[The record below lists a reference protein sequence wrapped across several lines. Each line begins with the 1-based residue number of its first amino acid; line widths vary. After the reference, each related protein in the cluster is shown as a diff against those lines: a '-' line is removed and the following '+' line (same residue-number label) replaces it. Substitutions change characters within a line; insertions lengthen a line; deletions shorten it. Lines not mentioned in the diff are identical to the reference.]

1 MFLFEI
7 PAFVPTV
14 TTGICREVSLNTAGV
29 VTINTP
35 ENKPCSSPTSVGAG
49 KAQVWPTN
57 LRDGLRTISEPWN
70 ELAYVERRHH
80 QSQNVCPEK
89 SLMSGG
95 LNKNI
100 RRFHTYKCWNTG
112 STRSFSFPSSHDS
125 ICGHHPFFP
134 IVSDWPAWRAVC
146 NGLLQPRRNEMC
158 TL

>member
-14 TTGICREVSLNTAGV
+14 TTRICREVSLNTAGV

-100 RRFHTYKCWNTG
+100 RRFHTYEWWNTC

-134 IVSDWPAWRAVC
+134 DSV
-146 NGLLQPRRNEMC
+146 GLAGVTRR
-158 TL
+158 L

>member
-70 ELAYVERRHH
+70 ELTYVERRHH

-89 SLMSGG
+89 SLLSGG

-100 RRFHTYKCWNTG
+100 RRFHLCKCWSTG
-112 STRSFSFPSSHDS
+112 FSFRPLMTRFADITLFS
-125 ICGHHPFFP
+125 P